1 MTAEAEL
8 AGIQQEFR
16 EFIAAFASAQLATV
30 NAERWPEASYA
41 PLLQHEQK
49 FYIYVSELA
58 AHTQNLLARPQASL
72 LFIEDERQARN
83 VFARQR
89 AVLQVSA
96 TEISRDSGHW
106 QQILQRMEDRF
117 GSTMELL
124 RSLPDFHL
132 FALTPLSGSYVKGFG
147 KAYRLQGEDLA
158 QITHQQRA

>member
-132 FALTPLSGSYVKGFG
+132 FALTPQSGSYVKGFG